1 MLVDLRFER
10 ADAGVAWQL
19 RVFAEMHTLPV
30 MLQTQIAALPVERLR
45 EYEGRYFSDELEATY
60 LFGVQGQTLTVR
72 YPNQPAMPLKSG
84 PADVFRAQ
92 SDAYCFER
100 DAAGQ
105 VASFLMQVPRARN
118 IRFIRQP

>member
-10 ADAGVAWQL
+10 ADPAAAWRL
-19 RVFAEMHTLPV
+19 HVFAEMHTLPV
-30 MLQTQIAALPVERLR
+30 MTQTPVETLPLDQLR
-45 EYEGRYFSDELEATY
+45 EYEGRYFSDELEVAY
-60 LFGVQGQTLTVR
+60 LFEVQGQELTVG
-72 YPNQPAMPLKSG
+72 YPNQPPMPLKTG

-105 VASFLMQVPRARN
+105 VVSFLMQAPRARN
-118 IRFIRQP
+118 IRFVREP